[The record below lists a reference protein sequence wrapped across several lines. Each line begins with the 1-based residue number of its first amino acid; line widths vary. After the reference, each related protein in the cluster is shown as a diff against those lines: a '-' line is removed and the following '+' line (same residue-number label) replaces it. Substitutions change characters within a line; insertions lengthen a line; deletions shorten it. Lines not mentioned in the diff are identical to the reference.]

1 MNYYIIKSRN
11 LQNNDEVYITFF
23 GKIFIHSLGRVT
35 DNRAVWDAM
44 VLWKNP
50 EHCFFNKHF
59 DSLCRGEYN

>member
-1 MNYYIIKSRN
+1 MAELTKQQRGVHN
-11 LQNNDEVYITFF
+11 FF
-23 GKIFIHSLGRVT
+23 WKIFIDSLACVT